1 MFKNAIKKIAAVG
14 LVFSLCAPC
23 CFASAQSFG
32 GNGMNIPM
40 GSPANQ
46 QNRAVDEDFLRRV
59 LNIRIPAELLNQQQQ
74 RQPTAL
80 ERFWN
85 EFGGPQGYFTY
96 PGGIF
101 RTASEF
107 ANYLRGQ
114 RITDPAVGLLF
125 HTIHSD
131 AYSAP
136 LTIYADSNSN
146 LAAGL
151 LFHIMYSDAYSA
163 DLTMD
168 DARILLE
175 DLLVDI
181 DNNLSKRDLH
191 IAVYEAFEKM
201 RSDRR
206 YRQYTPPG
214 ALDDVDLYF
223 MQLKDY
229 SDDLYRY
236 WIVGE

>member
-1 MFKNAIKKIAAVG
+1 MFNNTVKKVVATG
-14 LVFSLCAPC
+14 LLFSLCAPC
-23 CFASAQSFG
+23 CCASAQSFD

-40 GSPANQ
+40 ESPANQ

-59 LNIRIPAELLNQQQQ
+59 LNIRIPAELLNQQPQ

-85 EFGGPQGYFTY
+85 EFGGPQGHLTY

-107 ANYLRGQ
+107 ANYLRGR
-114 RITDPAVGLLF
+114 RITDP
-125 HTIHSD
+125 
-131 AYSAP
+131 
-136 LTIYADSNSN
+136 NSN

-151 LFHIMYSDAYSA
+151 LFHILHSDAYSA

-168 DARILLE
+168 EARILLE

-206 YRQYTPPG
+206 YRQYTAPG

-223 MQLKDY
+223 MNLKDY
-229 SDDLYRY
+229 FDDLYRY

>member
-1 MFKNAIKKIAAVG
+1 MFNNTVKKVVSIG
-14 LVFSLCAPC
+14 LLFSLCAPC
-23 CFASAQSFG
+23 CFASAQSFD

-114 RITDPAVGLLF
+114 QITD
-125 HTIHSD
+125 
-131 AYSAP
+131 
-136 LTIYADSNSN
+136 
-146 LAAGL
+146 LAEVL
-151 LFHIMYSDAYSA
+151 LFHIMHSDAYSA

-168 DARILLE
+168 DARIRLE

-201 RSDRR
+201 RSDPR

-229 SDDLYRY
+229 FDDLYRY